1 MNLKAPINRCFFML
15 KIKVDFLVDLYGF
28 EVFMSKVV
36 LFLSI
41 LY

>member
-1 MNLKAPINRCFFML
+1 MKE
-15 KIKVDFLVDLYGF
+15 IKVDFLVDLYGF

-36 LFLSI
+36 FFLSI